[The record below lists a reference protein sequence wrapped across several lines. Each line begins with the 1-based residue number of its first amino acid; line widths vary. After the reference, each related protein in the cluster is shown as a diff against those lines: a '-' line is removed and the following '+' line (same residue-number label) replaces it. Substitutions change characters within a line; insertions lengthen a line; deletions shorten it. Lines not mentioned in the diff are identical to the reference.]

1 MCGIAG
7 LFDYPGAPD
16 ARATLEAMRRAL
28 AHRGPDASGMITLP
42 GGGLAHTRLAVIDCS
57 EAANQ
62 PFAWRDARYHLVYNG
77 ELYNFRELRR
87 ELEQRGVAFHTSG
100 DTEVVAAAL
109 AAWGTD
115 AFSRFNGMFALAW
128 HDAWDNSL
136 LLARDRLGIKPL
148 HYALEAGGIAF
159 ASELGALRLALREG
173 GSIDREALDAYFAL
187 QYIPAPRTIY
197 RGVKKLRPGHWLR
210 FHAGEVE
217 EQAYWRLEYQPDPAW
232 TMSDAAARYREL
244 LDDAVRMQR
253 IADVPLG
260 AFLSGGL
267 DSSSVVATLARQSE
281 APIET
286 FSIGF
291 GEASADE
298 RPYARAV
305 ARAFRTS
312 HHESLAEPGL
322 ADLLP
327 GLVQRMG
334 EPFAD
339 SSILP
344 TWLVSRLARERV
356 TVALSGDGGDELF
369 AGYAWLRHTLLG
381 REAAR
386 IPAPLREA
394 IMTLLCAAPS
404 SARAGQAR
412 RFLADAGLP
421 LREAFRRRLTLFD
434 APARQRLLGR
444 RAEWDPFGEAW
455 NAARAVD
462 ERDRMLAVD
471 TALYLPDDVLAK
483 VDRMSMAHA
492 LEVRVPLLDHR
503 MVEFAASLPFALKLS
518 GGQSK
523 RIAKEAFR
531 DILPPSIL
539 KQRKRGFAIPINDW
553 FRGELGQRY
562 RERILA
568 NDAPVGHVA
577 DIELARTL
585 FQEHQTGQ
593 VSHGH
598 RLWSLLVL
606 NEFLA
611 ATVQS

>member
-7 LFDYPGAPD
+7 LLDFPTPTD
-16 ARATLEAMRRAL
+16 TSSVLESMHRAL
-28 AHRGPDASGMITLP
+28 AHRGPDASGMVTFP
-42 GGGLAHTRLAVIDCS
+42 GGGLTHTRLSVIDCS
-57 EAANQ
+57 DAANQ
-62 PFAWRDARYHLVYNG
+62 PFSWADARYHLVYNG

-87 ELEQRGVAFHTSG
+87 ELEQRGASFRTTG

-109 AAWGTD
+109 AEWGTD
-115 AFSRFNGMFALAW
+115 AFRRFNGMFALAW
-128 HDAWDNSL
+128 HDAQDNSL

-148 HYALEAGGIAF
+148 HYAVESRGLAF
-159 ASELGALRLALREG
+159 ASELGALRLALRDG

-197 RGVKKLRPGHWLR
+197 QCVRKLRPGHWLR
-210 FHAGEVE
+210 FHAGGLKED
-217 EQAYWRLEYQPDPAW
+217 AYWRLEYKPDPAW
-232 TMSDAAARYREL
+232 TLGDAAGRYREL

-281 APIET
+281 APVET

-291 GEASADE
+291 EDASADE

-305 ARAFRTS
+305 AQAFHTN
-312 HHESLAEPGL
+312 HHESLAQPGL
-322 ADLLP
+322 AEMLP
-327 GLVQRMG
+327 KLVQRMG

-369 AGYAWLRHTLLG
+369 AGYTWLRHTLLS

-386 IPAPLREA
+386 IPAPLRNA
-394 IMTLLCAAPS
+394 MRTLLGAAPG

-444 RAEWDPFGEAW
+444 ALDWDPFGEAW
-455 NAARAVD
+455 DAARTVD

-503 MVEFAASLPFALKLS
+503 IVEFAASLPFALKLS
-518 GGQSK
+518 GGESK
-523 RIAKEAFR
+523 RVAKEAFR
-531 DILPPSIL
+531 NVLPPPVL
-539 KQRKRGFAIPINDW
+539 RQRKRGFAIPIDAW
-553 FRGELGQRY
+553 FRGGLGQRY
-562 RERILA
+562 RERILESE
-568 NDAPVGHVA
+568 APLKHLA
-577 DIELARTL
+577 DIELARAL
-585 FQEHQTGQ
+585 FQEHQSGQ
-593 VSHGH
+593 ASHGH

-611 ATVQS
+611 TTKRD